1 MSHAAQFIA
10 LYTLIGVGVTAIAI
24 LQAIMDHRASRK

>member
-10 LYTLIGVGVTAIAI
+10 LYTFIAVGVTAITI
-24 LQAIMDHRASRK
+24 LQTSMDHRASRK